1 MRGSTLERIIRHRI
15 AIWERIGVGTGTELP
30 VWRCSMKLEDFAFGC
45 IQVDGTVYDHD
56 LVIDHG
62 KIKKRKKKPYRES
75 FGGAVLSW

>member
-1 MRGSTLERIIRHRI
+1 
-15 AIWERIGVGTGTELP
+15 
-30 VWRCSMKLEDFAFGC
+30 MKLEDFAFEC